1 MVTMLIAEN
10 VVYLWLIPVAL
21 QIVTP
26 LVVLSC
32 WTMTRVFRKTG
43 AAFSKQKPLIPQPT

>member
-1 MVTMLIAEN
+1 MFIAEN

-26 LVVLSC
+26 LVVLSG
-32 WTMTRVFRKTG
+32 WTMMCAFRKTG
-43 AAFSKQKPLIPQPT
+43 TIFSGQKPLIAQPT